1 MPAIDRSQIVSRGMT
16 PNGLYTV
23 QILEVKNAPAASGT
37 PQTVL
42 ELQIVAPATVKH
54 GDTTYEVAGVKC
66 DKRTWWSEKAAAK
79 SIEMCADIGLPQ
91 ANTAETTEELQT
103 ALEGLKGMFINALV
117 EGREKIKRT
126 TPLPG
131 QKPWDAEPVR
141 DEAGNVV
148 TDGWEITNVSFRRG
162 TLRDMDGNYPF

>member
-1 MPAIDRSQIVSRGMT
+1 MTIDRSQIVSRGMV
-16 PNGLYTV
+16 PNGLYTL

-54 GDTTYEVAGVKC
+54 GDTTYEVAGAKC

-91 ANTAETTEELQT
+91 AATAETTEELQT
-103 ALEGLKGMFINALV
+103 ALEGIKGYFINALV
-117 EGREKIKRT
+117 EGREKIKRQ

-131 QKPWDAEPVR
+131 QKPWEAEPVR
-141 DEAGNVV
+141 DENGNVV
-148 TDGWEITNVSFRRG
+148 TDGWEITNVTFRRG
-162 TLRDMDGNYPF
+162 TLRDMDGNFPF